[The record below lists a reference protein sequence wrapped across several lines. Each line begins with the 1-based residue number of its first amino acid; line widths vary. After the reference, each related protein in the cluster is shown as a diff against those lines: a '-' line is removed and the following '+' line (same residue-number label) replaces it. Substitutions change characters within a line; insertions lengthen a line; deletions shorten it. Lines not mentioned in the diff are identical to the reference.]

1 MKKAIL
7 IFLLAACQL
16 SAFAQRAALGKLSPW
31 VRSIVAEQRLSAS
44 VQKSNGKSF
53 AKSTADANSTSPSP
67 MLTSFVRAEGN
78 VDSLFSAN
86 GCQQLLSCGDIYCSH
101 AYQQYCGIIAE

>member
-53 AKSTADANSTSPSP
+53 AKNKVDANSISPSP
-67 MLTSFVRAEGN
+67 MLTAFVRAA
-78 VDSLFSAN
+78 VSYTHLT
-86 GCQQLLSCGDIYCSH
+86 LPT
-101 AYQQYCGIIAE
+101 IA